1 MCMNQVE
8 VLLEKIRINC
18 VRLADRHTRNH
29 LYYKGCSVYFEVPT
43 IILSVFSGSFSVGS
57 DPFIDQESISV
68 ITCSISMVITILT
81 SIKLYMKITESSTEE
96 KDLAVQYKVL
106 ALDVFKHLTL
116 GKSET
121 EFLNKCYST
130 YLNLIENS
138 NILNPISKKDELLI
152 IYTNPKN
159 DGTSVNSELTD
170 PSPNIIIDSNNI

>member
-1 MCMNQVE
+1 
-8 VLLEKIRINC
+8 
-18 VRLADRHTRNH
+18 
-29 LYYKGCSVYFEVPT
+29 
-43 IILSVFSGSFSVGS
+43 
-57 DPFIDQESISV
+57 
-68 ITCSISMVITILT
+68 
-81 SIKLYMKITESSTEE
+81 MKITESSTEE
-96 KDLAVQYKVL
+96 KELAVQYKVL